1 MVIIEVTEYTKAEIE
16 FTWDKYIQYSIEPYL
31 LAFNRLW
38 LYSVYIEDRTNGLHY
53 DFLIVHECLIMS

>member
-31 LAFNRLW
+31 LAFNRL
-38 LYSVYIEDRTNGLHY
+38 
-53 DFLIVHECLIMS
+53 